1 MEEIARAGAN
11 NRGGT
16 SGTISQGRYE
26 NRVEYPSTRTRA
38 YNAGVASVY
47 VPDNWEVVG
56 QSSDEIWFAPRGAYG
71 SNGITH
77 GALMGITQGS
87 GRSLQQD
94 TQNYVNGIM
103 QANNYL
109 RARSNYQRA
118 TVGGRGGLGI
128 VLAGASPVTGRNE
141 VVTVYTTYLR
151 NGQLFYIVTVVP
163 ENEASTYN
171 NAFRNLVGRVQL
183 ND

>member
-1 MEEIARAGAN
+1 
-11 NRGGT
+11 
-16 SGTISQGRYE
+16 
-26 NRVEYPSTRTRA
+26 
-38 YNAGVASVY
+38 
-47 VPDNWEVVG
+47 
-56 QSSDEIWFAPRGAYG
+56 
-71 SNGITH
+71 
-77 GALMGITQGS
+77 
-87 GRSLQQD
+87 
-94 TQNYVNGIM
+94 
-103 QANNYL
+103 
-109 RARSNYQRA
+109 
-118 TVGGRGGLGI
+118 LGI